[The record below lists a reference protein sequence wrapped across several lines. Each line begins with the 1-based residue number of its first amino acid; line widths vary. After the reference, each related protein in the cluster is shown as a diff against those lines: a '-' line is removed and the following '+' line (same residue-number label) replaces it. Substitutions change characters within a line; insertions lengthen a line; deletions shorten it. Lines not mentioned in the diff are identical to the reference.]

1 MSRERLTDR
10 LVTAAAEDPKKKKKE
25 EGLHRELDGF
35 DYDKS
40 KAKILKD
47 ALHNMN
53 VALGTLMSAFKD
65 LAILRGSDITPDG
78 KIGGRGFI
86 MEFREIKSIVNKS
99 IEDLSNVTDSIA
111 DELTNPK
118 WNLKEKEKEVV
129 EKEQEKVDD
138 QKENLMDQKPVDAVK
153 DPSQEVE
160 QYKDEPGKVF
170 EEVIDGKGKKEVQ
183 PEGIQPGD
191 VRDASFLTKYH
202 EMLGENAADK
212 VASVLSKRVLA
223 SITIKGK

>member
-1 MSRERLTDR
+1 MERQRLTDR
-10 LVTAAAEDPKKKKKE
+10 LVTAASDDPKKKKRE

-35 DYDKS
+35 EFDKS

-86 MEFREIKSIVNKS
+86 MEFRDIKSIVNKS

-129 EKEQEKVDD
+129 EKEQEQVDE
-138 QKENLMDQKPVDAVK
+138 QKEEVLDQKPVEAKK
-153 DPSQEVE
+153 DMTQEVE

-170 EEVIDGKGKKEVQ
+170 EEVVDDSGKTEIK
-183 PEGIQPGD
+183 PED
-191 VRDASFLTKYH
+191 VKDASFLTKYH
-202 EMLGENAADK
+202 EMLGKDAADK

-223 SITIKGK
+223 SITIQERK